1 MIEIQ
6 FNIGKSKSKTPKGK
20 IILNNQTV
28 HDGPYE
34 MENFKLDPRIGD
46 NQLTITLENKSDR
59 DTKLQGNQIIEDV
72 FVVVKDIKC
81 LVTGD
86 SAGHLDTIGDYKT
99 DGNENLKTYGYLSY
113 NGEYTFNFQYPFYIF
128 QKNRIFFQ

>member
-6 FNIGKSKSKTPKGK
+6 FNIGKSDSKTPQGK
-20 IILNNQTV
+20 IILNNQIV
-28 HDGPYE
+28 FEGAYKMDKFE
-34 MENFKLDPRIGD
+34 IQPRIGD

-72 FVVVKDIKC
+72 YVVVKDIKC

-99 DGNENLKTYGYLSY
+99 DAKENLKTYGYLSY

-128 QKNRIFFQ
+128 QKNKIFYQ